1 MIIYCTK
8 KLADKLETPVEV
20 IENEASF
27 FNWSANLIKHGRK
40 QILLL
45 SHSDSKYPVLVAGI
59 LKKDIKHL
67 GRVIHEAIA
76 IQLEYEKVKPEIIQ
90 RFLDDGQDVRFAK
103 LSDRKMVGGLI
114 RWDQELL
121 YRYDLRDVDNGPLP
135 EVSVALARVLVTIH
149 KKNYEYPSDVFFE
162 SFASAYGAQ
171 LFESRGIRLKFTLK
185 MKKTK
190 VWRIITCPLPIS
202 YKHLHHIIVESF
214 GWYGSKPHM
223 FKVIDKRTKSIDT
236 IVPYFPETEEEFFE
250 NSVQATDFDF
260 TQYDIHYYYDPA
272 HTAIIEITS
281 FGWVDKFDK
290 NQPWCEETVG
300 VANPDGISPEE
311 FEELIELGT
320 EELDPSARYFLKHQ
334 FESAERYA
342 KIDLINR
349 RLSDVIQTRPDTFV

>member
-1 MIIYCTK
+1 VIIYCTK
-8 KLADKLETPVEV
+8 KLADKLEVPVEV
-20 IENEASF
+20 IENEVSL

-90 RFLDDGQDVRFAK
+90 RFLDDGQDIRFAK
-103 LSDRKMVGGLI
+103 LSDRKMVGGLV

-121 YRYDLRDVDNGPLP
+121 YRYDLSNAKNGPLP

-149 KKNYEYPSDVFFE
+149 KKNYEFPSEVFFA
-162 SFASAYGAQ
+162 SFASVYGSQ
-171 LFESRGIRLKFTLK
+171 LFESRAIRLKFTLR
-185 MKKTK
+185 MKKTE

-223 FKVIDKRTKSIDT
+223 FKIIDKKTKSIDT
-236 IVPYFPETEEEFFE
+236 VVPYFPETENEYFE
-250 NSVQATDFDF
+250 NNVKVVDFDF
-260 TQYDIHYYYDPA
+260 SQHDILYHFDPA
-272 HTAIIEITS
+272 HTAIVAITS
-281 FGWVDKFDK
+281 LGWVEQFDK

-311 FEELIELGT
+311 FEELIEFGT
-320 EELDPSARYFLKHQ
+320 EELNPSMRSVFKYQ
-334 FESAERYA
+334 VENAERYA
-342 KIDLINR
+342 EIDLINR
-349 RLSDVIQTRPDTFV
+349 RLSDVIQSFPDTFV